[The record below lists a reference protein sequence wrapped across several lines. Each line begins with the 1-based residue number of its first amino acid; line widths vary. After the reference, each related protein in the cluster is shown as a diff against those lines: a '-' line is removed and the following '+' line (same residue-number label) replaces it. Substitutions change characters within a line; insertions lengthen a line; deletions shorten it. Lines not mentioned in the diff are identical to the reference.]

1 MGITQDVQGRELTEE
16 GALVWYKNN
25 YKRDVAVAL
34 IETWIR
40 FHGASE
46 EGKPG
51 SRWHGREGV
60 GTEGNG
66 PWFESW
72 LCFYLTLRVL
82 SLSPTL

>member
-1 MGITQDVQGRELTEE
+1 MFKVRSSLKK
-16 GALVWYKNN
+16 GALVWYKNT
-25 YKRDVAVAL
+25 YKRDMAVAA

-40 FHGASE
+40 CRGAPK

-51 SRWHGREGV
+51 SSWPGREGV

-72 LCFYLTLRVL
+72 LCSYLTLRVL
-82 SLSPTL
+82 SISHFVKQR